1 MSDKVYIDVLLVQ
14 PLKPPELVR
23 VEDELEPLQ
32 TLVGGELEEYMPF
45 GDDVALICN
54 QEGKFRGDTLNRGIY
69 GKDGELLDV
78 IAGNFFICYAPITSE
93 NFLSLSEEQVKEY
106 TEKFK
111 YPELFFRGEDGK
123 IFGKKLM
130 REAPD
135 LER

>member
-14 PLKPPELVR
+14 PLKPPELIR

-32 TLVGGELEEYMPF
+32 KLVGGDLEEYMPF

-69 GKDGELLDV
+69 GEDGELLDV

-93 NFLSLSEEQVKEY
+93 NFLSLTEEQVKKY

>member
-14 PLKPPELVR
+14 PLKPPELVK

-32 TLVGGELEEYMPF
+32 KLVGGDLEEYMPF

-69 GKDGELLDV
+69 GEDGELLDV

-130 REAPD
+130 REAPE

>member
-14 PLKPPELVR
+14 PLKPPELVK

-32 TLVGGELEEYMPF
+32 KLVGGDLEEYMPF

-54 QEGKFRGDTLNRGIY
+54 QEGKLRGETLNRGIY

-123 IFGKKLM
+123 IFSKKLM
-130 REAPD
+130 REAPE

>member
-14 PLKPPELVR
+14 PLKPPELVK

-32 TLVGGELEEYMPF
+32 KLVGGDLEEYMPF

-54 QEGKFRGDTLNRGIY
+54 QEGKLRGETLNRGIY

-93 NFLSLSEEQVKEY
+93 NFLSLSEEQVEEY

-130 REAPD
+130 REAPE

>member
-14 PLKPPELVR
+14 PLKPPELVK

-32 TLVGGELEEYMPF
+32 KLVGGDLEEYMPF

-54 QEGKFRGDTLNRGIY
+54 QEGKHRGETLNRGIY

-130 REAPD
+130 REAPE

>member
-14 PLKPPELVR
+14 PLKPPELVK

-32 TLVGGELEEYMPF
+32 KLVGGDLEEYMPF

-54 QEGKFRGDTLNRGIY
+54 QEGKLRGETLNRGIY

-106 TEKFK
+106 TEKFM

-130 REAPD
+130 REAPE

>member
-14 PLKPPELVR
+14 PLKPPELVK

-32 TLVGGELEEYMPF
+32 KLVGGDLEEYMPF

-54 QEGKFRGDTLNRGIY
+54 QEGKLRGETLNRGIY

-130 REAPD
+130 RVAPD